1 MERSIQKN
9 ALINLLVLLGVGV
22 AAFATARYAG
32 SFAGT
37 VVSVF
42 LGLGVLV
49 ALVSGFQIRLAERE
63 RLERL
68 DMDELARG
76 KGQASLFETSDAE
89 TFPARQARELFEK
102 WFVPGFTVVLF
113 ALEGVVAWLLWKWL
127 AAQVVSAMPQALVA
141 AGIYAMC
148 GLALFI
154 IGRFAVAFSRIEE
167 NRLLRPA
174 AGYLLLGAYLCFT
187 AAIGVALGEA
197 GLKTADLLI
206 GRVMAGLL
214 GLLAVEMLVALILE
228 IYRPRVK
235 GKAARPVYESRL
247 VSLMGQPEGLITTA
261 AQTLDYQFG
270 FKVSDTWFYRFLEG
284 ALGWLILLQVG
295 VLLLSTCV
303 VFIDPGEQAIL
314 ERFGRAVAT
323 LNPGGH
329 LKLPW
334 PLDHVYRYQTEQVQS
349 FVVGFDK
356 GEERANSRVVLWTVG
371 HGTEENFIVASRA
384 PAPTSAPASGAAGA
398 PTRRNPPVSLL
409 VVSIPVQFQITN
421 LMSWVY
427 TDADPAQLLHSI
439 ATHEVVKYLVSV
451 DLASV
456 MARGRFEAGDALRE
470 RIQQAATARRLG
482 VRVAFVGLEDI
493 HPPVKVAAEYEKV
506 ISAIQNRRA
515 RVLASTAGAIRTNTL
530 AEARV
535 VEITNRAFADRL
547 QRELGALAQVS
558 LFTNQLAASQASP
571 TVYAQRAY
579 LSTFTRSVAGARK
592 YLVLTTNTDDVIQF
606 DLQDKIRTD
615 LLEGLTVPP
624 VDKK

>member
-9 ALINLLVLLGVGV
+9 ALTNLLVLLGVGV
-22 AAFATARYAG
+22 AAFATARYAN

-37 VVSVF
+37 VASVY

-68 DMDELARG
+68 DLDELARG
-76 KGQASLFETSDAE
+76 QGRASLFETSDAE

-113 ALEGVVAWLLWKWL
+113 LLEGAAAWLLWKWL
-127 AAQVVSAMPQALVA
+127 APQVVGGAPRALIS
-141 AGIYAMC
+141 AGIYALC
-148 GLALFI
+148 GLVLFI
-154 IGRFAVAFSRIEE
+154 VGRFAVAFSRVEE

-187 AAIGVALGEA
+187 AAIGVGLGEA

-206 GRVMAGLL
+206 GRALVVLL
-214 GLLAVEMLVALILE
+214 GVLALETLGALILE

-235 GKAARPVYESRL
+235 GKAVRPVYESRL

-314 ERFGRAVAT
+314 ERFGRPVAT
-323 LNPGGH
+323 LDPGGR

-334 PLDHVYRYQTEQVQS
+334 PMDRVYRYQTEQVQR
-349 FVVGFDK
+349 FVVGQDK
-356 GEERANSRVVLWTVG
+356 EEEKANSRVVLWTVG
-371 HGTEENFIVASRA
+371 HGTEDNFLVASRA
-384 PAPTSAPASGAAGA
+384 LAQTVAPAEGAGETTA
-398 PTRRNPPVSLL
+398 RRRPPVSLL

-421 LMSWVY
+421 VMAWAY
-427 TDADPAQLLHSI
+427 TDADPAQLLRNL

-451 DLASV
+451 DLAEV
-456 MARGRFEAGDALRE
+456 MARGRFAAGDALRE
-470 RIQQAATARRLG
+470 RIQDAATARRLG

-506 ISAIQNRRA
+506 ISAIQTRQA
-515 RVLASTAGAIRTNTL
+515 KLLAANAAAIRTNTL
-530 AEARV
+530 ADARA
-535 VEITNRAFADRL
+535 VEITNRAYANRL
-547 QRELGALAQVS
+547 QRELSAVAQAS
-558 LFTNQLAASQASP
+558 LFTNQIIASQASP

-579 LSTFTRSVAGARK
+579 LSTFARSVAGARK
-592 YLVLTTNTDDVIQF
+592 YLVLTTNTTDVIQF
-606 DLQDKIRTD
+606 DLQDKIRND
-615 LLEGLTVPP
+615 LLEGLTPPP

>member
-1 MERSIQKN
+1 MERSIRKN

-37 VVSVF
+37 VASVY

-113 ALEGVVAWLLWKWL
+113 ALEGVAAWLLWKWL
-127 AAQVVSAMPQALVA
+127 TAQVAAAMPKALVA

-148 GLALFI
+148 GLVLFI
-154 IGRFAVAFSRIEE
+154 VGRFAVAFSRVEE

-187 AAIGVALGEA
+187 AAIGVGLGEA
-197 GLKTADLLI
+197 GLKTADLII
-206 GRVMAGLL
+206 GQVLVGLL
-214 GLLAVEMLVALILE
+214 GLLAAETLVALILE

-235 GKAARPVYESRL
+235 GKAVRPVYESRL

-284 ALGWLILLQVG
+284 ALGWLLLLQVG

-314 ERFGRAVAT
+314 ERFGRPVAT
-323 LNPGGH
+323 LDPGGRF
-329 LKLPW
+329 KLPW
-334 PLDHVYRYQTEQVQS
+334 PLDRVYRYQTEQVQS
-349 FVVGFDK
+349 FIVGQDK
-356 GEERANSRVVLWTVG
+356 GEEKVNSRVVLWTVG
-371 HGTEENFIVASRA
+371 HGIEDNFLVASHE
-384 PAPTSAPASGAAGA
+384 PARTAASTEGAGDSTA
-398 PTRRNPPVSLL
+398 RRSPPVSLL

-421 LMSWVY
+421 LMSWAY
-427 TDADPAQLLHSI
+427 TDADPARMLQNI

-451 DLASV
+451 DLGEV
-456 MARGRFEAGDALRE
+456 MARGRFAAGDALRQ
-470 RIQQAATARRLG
+470 RIQEAATARRLG

-493 HPPVKVAAEYEKV
+493 HPPVKVAPDYEKV
-506 ISAIQNRRA
+506 IAAIQTRQA
-515 RVLASTAGAIRTNTL
+515 KILAANAAAIRTNTL
-530 AEARV
+530 AGARV
-535 VEITNRAFADRL
+535 VEITNSAYAERL
-547 QRELGALAQVS
+547 QRESGALAQAA
-558 LFTNQLAASQASP
+558 LFTNQVAASKASP

-579 LSTFTRSVAGARK
+579 LGTFARSVAGARK
-592 YLVLTTNTDDVIQF
+592 YLVLTTNTTDVIQF

-615 LLEGLTVPP
+615 ILEALTPP
-624 VDKK
+624 PLDKK

>member
-9 ALINLLVLLGVGV
+9 ALTNLLVLLGVGV
-22 AAFATARYAG
+22 AAFATARYAN

-37 VVSVF
+37 VASVY

-68 DMDELARG
+68 DLDELARG
-76 KGQASLFETSDAE
+76 QGRASLFETSDAE

-113 ALEGVVAWLLWKWL
+113 LLEGAAAWLLWKWL
-127 AAQVVSAMPQALVA
+127 APQVVGGAPRALIS
-141 AGIYAMC
+141 AGIYALC
-148 GLALFI
+148 GLVLFI
-154 IGRFAVAFSRIEE
+154 VGRFAVAFSRVEE

-187 AAIGVALGEA
+187 AAIGVGLGEA

-206 GRVMAGLL
+206 GRALVVLL
-214 GLLAVEMLVALILE
+214 GVLALETLGALILE

-235 GKAARPVYESRL
+235 GKAVRPVYESRL

-314 ERFGRAVAT
+314 ERFGRPVAT
-323 LNPGGH
+323 LDPGGR

-334 PLDHVYRYQTEQVQS
+334 PMDRVYRYQTEQVQR
-349 FVVGFDK
+349 FVVGQDK
-356 GEERANSRVVLWTVG
+356 EEEKANSRVVLWTVG
-371 HGTEENFIVASRA
+371 HGTEDNFLVASRA
-384 PAPTSAPASGAAGA
+384 LAQTVAPAEGAGETTA
-398 PTRRNPPVSLL
+398 RRRPPVSLL

-421 LMSWVY
+421 VMAWAY
-427 TDADPAQLLHSI
+427 TDADPAQLLRNL

-451 DLASV
+451 DLAEV
-456 MARGRFEAGDALRE
+456 MARGRFAAGDALRE
-470 RIQQAATARRLG
+470 RIQDAATARRLG

-506 ISAIQNRRA
+506 ISAIQTRQA
-515 RVLASTAGAIRTNTL
+515 KLLAANAVAIRTNTL
-530 AEARV
+530 ADARA
-535 VEITNRAFADRL
+535 VEITNRAYANRL
-547 QRELGALAQVS
+547 QRELSAVAQAS
-558 LFTNQLAASQASP
+558 LFTNQIIASQASP

-579 LSTFTRSVAGARK
+579 LSTFARSVAGARK
-592 YLVLTTNTDDVIQF
+592 YLVLTTNTTDVIQF
-606 DLQDKIRTD
+606 DLQDKIRND
-615 LLEGLTVPP
+615 LLEGLTPPP

>member
-9 ALINLLVLLGVGV
+9 ALTNLLVLLGVGV
-22 AAFATARYAG
+22 AAFATARYAN

-37 VVSVF
+37 VASVY

-68 DMDELARG
+68 DLDELARG
-76 KGQASLFETSDAE
+76 QGRASLFETSDAE

-113 ALEGVVAWLLWKWL
+113 LLEGAAAWLLWKWL
-127 AAQVVSAMPQALVA
+127 APQVVGGAPRALIS
-141 AGIYAMC
+141 AGIYALC
-148 GLALFI
+148 GLVLFI
-154 IGRFAVAFSRIEE
+154 VGRFAVAFSRVEE

-187 AAIGVALGEA
+187 AAIGVGLGEA

-206 GRVMAGLL
+206 GRVLVGVL
-214 GLLAVEMLVALILE
+214 GLLAVETMVALILE

-235 GKAARPVYESRL
+235 GKAVRPVYESRL

-314 ERFGRAVAT
+314 ERFGRPVAT
-323 LNPGGH
+323 LDPGGRF
-329 LKLPW
+329 KLPW
-334 PLDHVYRYQTEQVQS
+334 PLDRVYRFQTEQVQS
-349 FVVGFDK
+349 FIVGQDK
-356 GEERANSRVVLWTVG
+356 EEERANSRVVLWTVG
-371 HGTEENFIVASRA
+371 HGTEENFMVASRA
-384 PAPTSAPASGAAGA
+384 PAQAATTATGTPEA
-398 PTRRNPPVSLL
+398 AARRSPPVSLL

-421 LMSWVY
+421 VMAWAY
-427 TDADPAQLLHSI
+427 TDAEPAQLLRNL

-451 DLASV
+451 DLAAV
-456 MARGRFEAGDALRE
+456 MARGRFEAGEALRD

-506 ISAIQNRRA
+506 IATMQMRQA
-515 RVLASTAGAIRTNTL
+515 RVLSANAAAIRTNTL
-530 AEARV
+530 AEARA
-535 VEITNRAFADRL
+535 VEITNRAYADRL
-547 QRELGALAQVS
+547 QRESGALAQAA
-558 LFTNQLAASQASP
+558 LFTNQVAASKASP
-571 TVYAQRAY
+571 AVYAQRAY
-579 LSTFTRSVAGARK
+579 LGTFARSVAGARK
-592 YLVLTTNTDDVIQF
+592 YLVLTTNTTDVIQF